1 MFYIFHFAKVPGSDI
16 SNSNGSVSK
25 FSVRR
30 FKFASEAQA
39 FSFAGSAIQTS
50 RAEDLDL
57 SNWRLK
63 FQSTQSPT
71 IQVSD
76 FSFRKASDK
85 NLIGSVA
92 SRLEILLFED
102 FNLHLC
108 IDSNVNFQLHRS
120 GFRFP
125 KLSISSRY

>member
-25 FSVRR
+25 FSVPR

-57 SNWRLK
+57 GNWRLK

-76 FSFRKASDK
+76 FSFRKAS
-85 NLIGSVA
+85 LA
-92 SRLEILLFED
+92 LALEILLFED

-125 KLSISSRY
+125 KFSISSRY